1 MLSPYNGAIAR
12 VKPAPIVTAA
22 SLFRSTFLL
31 RELAKRDFES
41 RYAGSWLGF
50 LWSFAQPL
58 WLLALFTFVFS
69 TVLQVAPTGERT
81 ASFAVFLFCGL
92 LPWMAVHEA
101 VNRSATVITD
111 NASLVKKV
119 SFRAELLVFSV
130 VVTALLHEAIA
141 FVVFVLVL
149 AATGQ
154 LAGGGLLPGLL
165 VAVPLQILLTVGLG
179 LLVASA
185 QVFLRDTSQALALLL
200 NGWFYLTPIVYPLSY
215 VPERLRGWVECNP
228 LTVLVGW
235 YRYALVGGG
244 APGGTGGLALT
255 AAAVA
260 VLGGVLF
267 RRLAPTFADE
277 I

>member
-1 MLSPYNGAIAR
+1 MTSPPLY
-12 VKPAPIVTAA
+12 
-22 SLFRSTFLL
+22 RSTFLL

-58 WLLALFTFVFS
+58 WLLLLFTFVFS
-69 TVLQVAPTGERT
+69 MVLRVAPGGEGTG
-81 ASFAVFLFCGL
+81 SFAVFLFAGL

-101 VNRSATVITD
+101 VNRSTTVVTD

-130 VVTALLHEAIA
+130 VLTALAHEGIA
-141 FVVFVLVL
+141 LAVFGLIR
-149 AATGQ
+149 AASGQ
-154 LAGGGLLPGLL
+154 LDVGHLILGLA
-165 VAVPLQILLTVGLG
+165 VALPLQVLLTVGLS

-185 QVFLRDTSQALALLL
+185 QVFLRDTSQALSLLL
-200 NGWFYLTPIVYPLSY
+200 NGWFYLTPIVYPASL
-215 VPERLRGWVECNP
+215 VPERLRGWIEANP
-228 LTVLVGW
+228 LTALVGW
-235 YRYALVGGG
+235 YRFALLGGG
-244 APGGTGGLALT
+244 VPGGT
-255 AAAVA
+255 A
-260 VLGGVLF
+260 VLAVTAVVLVVTGTFVF